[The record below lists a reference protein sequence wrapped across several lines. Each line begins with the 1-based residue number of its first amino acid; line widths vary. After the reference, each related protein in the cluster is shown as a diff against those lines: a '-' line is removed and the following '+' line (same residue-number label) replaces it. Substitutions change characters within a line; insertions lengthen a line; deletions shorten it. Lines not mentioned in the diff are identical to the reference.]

1 MRALSFRLLRR
12 GTDLLTSACIVC
24 VCTELQKF
32 RLSPLAVFV
41 CVELASVT
49 SKHNPERAD
58 MLSGAV
64 EAAMLLRKSEAL
76 LAAMQD
82 GTLFWSYR

>member
-1 MRALSFRLLRR
+1 
-12 GTDLLTSACIVC
+12 
-24 VCTELQKF
+24 
-32 RLSPLAVFV
+32 
-41 CVELASVT
+41 
-49 SKHNPERAD
+49 

-82 GTLFWSYR
+82 GTLLELPLNPRPLPNPRSNKGEDIIQRVVVVFGCSQSRC